1 LATTLHSPTIDYQ
14 LSKVPRII
22 VIQLSLRAF
31 VCGLVGV
38 LPVIGLVPGLYA
50 LSCWAR
56 IRRCYRDEWNPA
68 SNYLRW
74 GSILAVLG
82 LGITAVSIPA
92 AILWFT
98 IYHLQAGG

>member
-1 LATTLHSPTIDYQ
+1 M
-14 LSKVPRII
+14 PRII

-56 IRRCYRDEWNPA
+56 IRLRYRDEWNPA
-68 SNYLRW
+68 SDYLSL
-74 GSILAVLG
+74 GTLLSVAGLG
-82 LGITAVSIPA
+82 LTAVGIPA
-92 AILWFT
+92 TIMWLAI
-98 IYHLQAGG
+98 YRVESGQ

>member
-1 LATTLHSPTIDYQ
+1 LATPLDSPTIDYQ

-38 LPVIGLVPGLYA
+38 LPVIGLLPGLYA

-56 IRRCYRDEWNPA
+56 IRRRYRDEWNPA
-68 SNYLRW
+68 SSYLKL

-82 LGITAVSIPA
+82 LGLTALGIPA
-92 AILWFT
+92 VILWLA
-98 IYHLQAGG
+98 IYRVQSGQ